1 MLKGEIKKK
10 KRKEEERKGEK
21 GIEKKNVNWER
32 RFTVDINSKTELVAL
47 AILSRLMPRCF
58 TY

>member
-10 KRKEEERKGEK
+10 KKERGKKRGK
-21 GIEKKNVNWER
+21 RNWKKNVNWER